1 MNTRKQH
8 KTNPTE
14 ITIPGRQKETKET
27 KETKGKPKSKIIKP
41 KHVKTT

>member
-1 MNTRKQH
+1 LNTRKQH

-14 ITIPGRQKETKET
+14 ITIPERQKET